1 MQNGITNR
9 LLPAKTNRGI
19 PMSDSTIATAAG
31 GIIDDAAIDKFQ
43 TDLRGQLLCPGDE
56 TYDPAR
62 KIWNGMFDRRPAL
75 IARCSGA
82 ADVIRSVNFAR
93 DHALQVAVRGG
104 AHSIPG
110 HSVCDGGLLI
120 DLSAMKGIR

>member
-1 MQNGITNR
+1 MKETW
-9 LLPAKTNRGI
+9 L
-19 PMSDSTIATAAG
+19 

-75 IARCSGA
+75 IARCAGT
-82 ADVIRSVNFAR
+82 ADVIVA
-93 DHALQVAVRGG
+93 DAEHGDAGAEPIALQAFGG
-104 AHSIPG
+104 NRAIECG
-110 HSVCDGGLLI
+110 ERLQ
-120 DLSAMKGIR
+120 